1 MPEPRAA
8 ACSESVDVGAII
20 TFTGKGITS
29 RRQISVELKPGATGQ
44 GVVFKVADPKKDGQL
59 VDLPARA
66 DHVVNTLRNVT
77 LGKETARLSIVE
89 HLLAAATLW
98 GLEDLTVTV
107 DGPEL
112 PLGDGSANFWIE
124 LFSQSAVARQV
135 EFSERITLPE
145 PVCVLKGDRS
155 LIAVPDSQFSV
166 TYVMDWQHPMIGK
179 RWQTWNA
186 ALPVAD
192 VADARTFGSLKEH
205 EMLGLTDD
213 VVSFTDDGFTQQLRF
228 EDEPVRHKLLDLIGD
243 LTLIGFNP
251 LRLNARII
259 SIKAGHEM
267 DVQLVRQLTQV
278 LNK

>member
-1 MPEPRAA
+1 
-8 ACSESVDVGAII
+8 
-20 TFTGKGITS
+20 
-29 RRQISVELKPGATGQ
+29 
-44 GVVFKVADPKKDGQL
+44 
-59 VDLPARA
+59 
-66 DHVVNTLRNVT
+66 
-77 LGKETARLSIVE
+77 
-89 HLLAAATLW
+89 
-98 GLEDLTVTV
+98 
-107 DGPEL
+107 
-112 PLGDGSANFWIE
+112 
-124 LFSQSAVARQV
+124 
-135 EFSERITLPE
+135 
-145 PVCVLKGDRS
+145 
-155 LIAVPDSQFSV
+155 
-166 TYVMDWQHPMIGK
+166 MIGK